1 MPIPLRMGWSSHAS
15 RAPSATDAGYRP
27 YEGDSRG
34 GLGGALA
41 LTTVVATAALALGG
55 SPARVAL
62 ALAAGAAVYGP
73 AQAWNELRRL
83 REGLSAAR
91 TGPLPL
97 IDRPT
102 EEPAR
107 PWHRSP
113 RDIAWAVLAVA
124 VLAASVAEVAF
135 SSDRWLPI
143 LAGMGAGLASGDA
156 IVLGWL
162 RRRRAED
169 GLQVYVRDVEGDE
182 EDADPPRL
190 HLVPRGW

>member
-1 MPIPLRMGWSSHAS
+1 MGWSSHAS

-27 YEGDSRG
+27 YEGDSREE
-34 GLGGALA
+34 LGRALA
-41 LTTVVATAALALGG
+41 ITAVLATAALALGG

-62 ALAAGAAVYGP
+62 ALVAGAAVYGP
-73 AQAWNELRRL
+73 VRAWNELRRL

-91 TGPLPL
+91 TGPLP
-97 IDRPT
+97 IVDRPP

-113 RDIAWAVLAVA
+113 RDIAWTVVAVA
-124 VLAASVAEVAF
+124 LLAGSVANVAF
-135 SSDRWLPI
+135 STDRWLPI
-143 LAGMGAGLASGDA
+143 LAGMAAGLAGGDA
-156 IVLGWL
+156 IVLRWL
-162 RRRRAED
+162 RRRRAQD